1 MPTIPVHGLP
11 PQLPVPFALM
21 RLAGAGLPPSP
32 EALAVHRHSHYS
44 FLLYE
49 SGAATALM
57 DLQPVCFGAG
67 SIYYM
72 LPGQVHQRQH
82 EHELQGWFL
91 EVDVALIPR
100 DCRQVLEGRLA
111 LQAPQ
116 TLPAAQLAHC
126 QQLLALLHE
135 RATAAG
141 SFPFAHQVTT
151 ALLQAVVGVFA
162 GAYAQASATGA
173 AASRARELTY
183 RFRLLLEQ
191 HFATLKSPA
200 AYARQLHVSLNHLNT
215 MLKQETGFSVSYWI
229 GHAIVLEAKRLLA
242 YSTLDVKEIAVLL
255 GYADG
260 PYFCRLFKK
269 QAGVSPGAFRR
280 QKP

>member
-11 PQLPVPFALM
+11 PQLPVPFTLM
-21 RLAGAGLPPSP
+21 RLGGAGLPSP

-49 SGAATALM
+49 SGSATALM
-57 DLQPVCFGAG
+57 DLELVYFGAG

-82 EHELQGWFL
+82 EHEIRGWFL
-91 EVDVALIPR
+91 EVDVGLIPR
-100 DCRQVLEGRLA
+100 EFRQVLEGRLA
-111 LQAPQ
+111 LQLPQ

-135 RATAAG
+135 RANPDD
-141 SFPFAHQVTT
+141 SFPFAHVVTT
-151 ALLQAVVGVFA
+151 ALLQAVIGVFA
-162 GAYAQASATGA
+162 GAYAQSSPASAV
-173 AASRARELTY
+173 ASRARELTY
-183 RFRLLLEQ
+183 CFRQLLGQ
-191 HFATLKSPA
+191 HVATLKSPA
-200 AYARQLHVSLNHLNT
+200 AYARQLHVSPNHLNA

-229 GHAIVLEAKRLLA
+229 CQAIVLEAKRLLA
-242 YSTLDVKEIAVLL
+242 YSTLDVKEIAAAL
-255 GYADG
+255 GYTDY
-260 PYFCRLFKK
+260 PYFSRLFKK
-269 QAGVSPGAFRR
+269 HAGVSPSVFRR

>member
-21 RLAGAGLPPSP
+21 RLGGARMPPP

-49 SGAATALM
+49 SGSATALI
-57 DLQPVCFGAG
+57 DLQAVHFGAG

-82 EHELQGWFL
+82 EHAIQGWFL
-91 EVDVALIPR
+91 EVDAALIPR
-100 DCRQVLEGRLA
+100 EFRQVLEGRLA
-111 LQAPQ
+111 LQLPQ

-126 QQLLALLHE
+126 QRLLALLHE
-135 RATAAG
+135 RATTPDD
-141 SFPFAHQVTT
+141 SFPFAHHVTT
-151 ALLQAVVGVFA
+151 ALLQAVVGLFA
-162 GAYAQASATGA
+162 GAYAYPSPAGTV
-173 AASRARELTY
+173 ASRARELTY
-183 RFRLLLEQ
+183 HFRQLLGQ

-200 AYARQLHVSLNHLNT
+200 AYARQLNVSPNHLNA

-229 GHAIVLEAKRLLA
+229 CHAIVLEAKRLLA
-242 YSTLDVKEIAVLL
+242 YSTLDVKEIATAL
-255 GYADG
+255 GYTDY
-260 PYFCRLFKK
+260 PYFSRLFKK
-269 QAGVSPGAFRR
+269 HVGVSPSAFRR
-280 QKP
+280 EKI